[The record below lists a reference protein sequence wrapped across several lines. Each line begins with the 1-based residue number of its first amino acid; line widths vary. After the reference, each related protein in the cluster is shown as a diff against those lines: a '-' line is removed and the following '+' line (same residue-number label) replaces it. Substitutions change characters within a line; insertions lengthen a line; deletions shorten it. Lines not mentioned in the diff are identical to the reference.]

1 MTIIWKA
8 LPKETS
14 HVEIYFEVIFIKTLS
29 PNIIQTNKT
38 EKSLLMMSLGTNINK
53 QTNKYK

>member
-53 QTNKYK
+53 QTNK